1 MRGPGCGRKK
11 GKVFFAIAYRLALTR
26 PSIFRYKH
34 LRKKEILGEG
44 NKMGVQNGA
53 FGQQV
58 EEQARKSSIEINH
71 LTKDLVASFT
81 SRFERQ
87 NIRVETDLPEV
98 KADVIPEVIH
108 RAVANLIENAI
119 DAMPKGGELLVTL
132 VDCRHQWELEV
143 ADTSSIPKVGEAPT
157 SRDRELKLKSE
168 PIRLQAECS
177 PERLEIANSAAMVHG
192 GQVQTWEC
200 PQGGTANVLV
210 IPRFAQRKAA

>member
-1 MRGPGCGRKK
+1 MD
-11 GKVFFAIAYRLALTR
+11 L
-26 PSIFRYKH
+26 
-34 LRKKEILGEG
+34 
-44 NKMGVQNGA
+44 QNGA
-53 FGQQV
+53 PGQGM
-58 EEQARKSSIEINH
+58 AGKPTKTLIEINH
-71 LTKDLVASFT
+71 LTQDLVASFT
-81 SRFERQ
+81 SRFEQQ

-98 KADVIPEVIH
+98 TANVFPEVIH

-132 VDCRHQWELEV
+132 VDCRGQWELEV
-143 ADTSSIPKVGEAPT
+143 ADTSSLLETPSTRAEPRAG
-157 SRDRELKLKSE
+157 DE
-168 PIRLQAECS
+168 PIGLQADCA

>member
-1 MRGPGCGRKK
+1 M
-11 GKVFFAIAYRLALTR
+11 
-26 PSIFRYKH
+26 
-34 LRKKEILGEG
+34 
-44 NKMGVQNGA
+44 
-53 FGQQV
+53 
-58 EEQARKSSIEINH
+58 
-71 LTKDLVASFT
+71 
-81 SRFERQ
+81 
-87 NIRVETDLPEV
+87 
-98 KADVIPEVIH
+98 IPEVIH

-143 ADTSSIPKVGEAPT
+143 ADTSSIQEAGEIPAT
-157 SRDRELKLKSE
+157 HDREPTLKSE
-168 PIRLQAECS
+168 LIRLQADGS

>member
-1 MRGPGCGRKK
+1 
-11 GKVFFAIAYRLALTR
+11 
-26 PSIFRYKH
+26 
-34 LRKKEILGEG
+34 
-44 NKMGVQNGA
+44 MGLQNGA
-53 FGQQV
+53 SGQRM
-58 EEQARKSSIEINH
+58 EDKSIKSSIEINH

-81 SRFERQ
+81 SRFEKQ

-98 KADVIPEVIH
+98 TADVFPEVIH

-143 ADTSSIPKVGEAPT
+143 ADTSSLQESLSTFPETEI
-157 SRDRELKLKSE
+157 DNE
-168 PIRLQAECS
+168 PIRLQADCA